1 MPNEICIL
9 CGKETNVD
17 INTHVDYRYGYV
29 EGAGQCCK
37 ECYNKT
43 SNIEEDYVTRTM
55 KNRTTLLTISAE
67 DILGTPND
75 MQLGAKVRQQ
85 YWDTYGKP
93 EKEPN
98 PWVCGLCGKDTS
110 NVDYDY
116 LMGVDHIE
124 CHLKEEMKNDP
135 SWNVN

>member
-17 INTHVDYRYGYV
+17 INTHIDHRYGYV

-55 KNRTTLLTISAE
+55 RNRTTLLTISAE

-93 EKEPN
+93 EKVPN

-116 LMGVDHIE
+116 LIGVNHIQ
-124 CHLKEEMKNDP
+124 CHLNEEMKNDP

>member
-67 DILGTPND
+67 DILENITALIAD
-75 MQLGAKVRQQ
+75 LKKAKPASSKGQ
-85 YWDTYGKP
+85 YLKKISLSTTMGP
-93 EKEPN
+93 
-98 PWVCGLCGKDTS
+98 GLPIDIS
-110 NVDYDY
+110 SIV
-116 LMGVDHIE
+116 L
-124 CHLKEEMKNDP
+124 
-135 SWNVN
+135 